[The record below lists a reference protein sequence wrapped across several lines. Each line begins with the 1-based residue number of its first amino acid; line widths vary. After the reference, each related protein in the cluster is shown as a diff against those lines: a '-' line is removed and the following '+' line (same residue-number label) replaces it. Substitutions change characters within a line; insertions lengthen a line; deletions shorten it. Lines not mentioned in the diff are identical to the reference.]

1 MLPLVGVEWL
11 FTPGSRQEEVNIK
24 GMSYLTLS
32 ASSAGSAGFI
42 SILRDDKMF
51 WWRVSSQESHIQKE
65 NMGTLAQGKPCALTA
80 FIFLTF
86 FLLWFKKLEV
96 QKPLRRQAVCLMV
109 HKWVLKPSVP

>member
-86 FLLWFKKLEV
+86 FY
-96 QKPLRRQAVCLMV
+96 CG
-109 HKWVLKPSVP
+109 LKSWKFRNP